1 MRSDLARITPK
12 QLWDIAEGKPAY
24 SYQRYIR
31 WTNPNPGRIRVRDD
45 RKPIFLKKG
54 GSFLVGTSRY
64 ALQFINL
71 VYDAWEFTRKYFTDK
86 LIIQEKVND
95 FDLKFLN
102 QVVSLTRPDSK
113 LPCRLID
120 AWKSVTFFTIRRI
133 AKSTLD
139 SRKL

>member
-1 MRSDLARITPK
+1 
-12 QLWDIAEGKPAY
+12 
-24 SYQRYIR
+24 
-31 WTNPNPGRIRVRDD
+31 
-45 RKPIFLKKG
+45 
-54 GSFLVGTSRY
+54 VGTSRY

-71 VYDAWEFTRKYFTDK
+71 VYEAWLFTRKYFTDK

-95 FDLKFLN
+95 FDLKFLR
-102 QVVSLTRPDSK
+102 QIVLLTQPDSK
-113 LPCRLID
+113 LPCSLID